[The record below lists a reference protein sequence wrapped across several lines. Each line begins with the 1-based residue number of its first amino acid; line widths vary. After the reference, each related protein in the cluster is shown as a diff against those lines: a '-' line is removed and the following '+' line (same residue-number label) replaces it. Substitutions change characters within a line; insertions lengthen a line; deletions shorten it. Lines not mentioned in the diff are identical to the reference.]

1 MAVTITDKERE
12 GIPNHEHLLD
22 VLDRMVT
29 LVNDLESRIQTLENA

>member
-1 MAVTITDKERE
+1 MAVTITDKERD

-29 LVNDLESRIQTLENA
+29 LINDLEQRIEALENP